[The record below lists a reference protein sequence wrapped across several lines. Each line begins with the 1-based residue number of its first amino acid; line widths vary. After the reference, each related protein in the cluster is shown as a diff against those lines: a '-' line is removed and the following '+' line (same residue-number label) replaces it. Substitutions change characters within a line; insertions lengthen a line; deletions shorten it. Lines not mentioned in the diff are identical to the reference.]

1 MAALSTALLDAVQAF
16 ARGAVQQDDITMVL
30 VGRGLR

>member
-16 ARGAVQQDDITMVL
+16 ARGAAQQDDITMVL
-30 VGRGLR
+30 VRRGLR